1 MYLALARSMPASSS
15 SLASARLLS
24 HEFTQRSFA
33 WVGVIPDEQFVEKVP
48 SLKPPE
54 SIRFCVIVFI
64 LLVGVLVLF
73 YV

>member
-1 MYLALARSMPASSS
+1 
-15 SLASARLLS
+15 LS
-24 HEFTQRSFA
+24 QELTQRSGA
-33 WVGVIPDEQFVEKVP
+33 WVGVIPDEQLVEKVP